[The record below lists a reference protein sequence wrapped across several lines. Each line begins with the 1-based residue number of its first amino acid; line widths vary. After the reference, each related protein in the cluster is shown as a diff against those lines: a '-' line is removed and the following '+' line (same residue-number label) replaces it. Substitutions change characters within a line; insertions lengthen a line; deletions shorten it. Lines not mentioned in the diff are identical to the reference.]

1 MPSVKPAQACS
12 AIFPRDLNFKFPT
25 ATKIRGKATEP
36 SPRMPSISA
45 SAMFLLASGQER
57 RRELK
62 QDFLPSPRICR
73 LFFEVGADVAA
84 PYLEI
89 V

>member
-1 MPSVKPAQACS
+1 
-12 AIFPRDLNFKFPT
+12 
-25 ATKIRGKATEP
+25 
-36 SPRMPSISA
+36 MPSISA